1 MKAKITE
8 FSHDLPLTDDFKSIV
23 LNQNPLIDVR
33 APVEFQQGAFE
44 MSSNLPLMTD
54 EERHKVGI
62 CYKEHGNATAVR
74 LGHQLVNEQVRAPRV
89 QAWQDFVQQHPD
101 ALLYCFRGGQRSK
114 ISQQWLA
121 EQGVEITRLKGG
133 YKAFRRYLID
143 YLDAVPVLMTEKAIQ
158 SVVVAGRTGCGKTLV
173 INQLNNSID
182 LEGLAHHRG
191 SAFGRHATPQPTQI
205 NFENNLAMAMI
216 RLFEKNPKQMVIEDE
231 GRNIGSVN
239 LPVELFDYLK
249 NDQRVLVETSI
260 EERVAITLDEYVVEA
275 QQEYAVQNG
284 ADNALQAWVDFM
296 LAAFGR
302 IQKRLGGERHQRV
315 MKLFETAVSHQQQ
328 TGSVESHQAW
338 IETLLTEYYD
348 PMYDYQMQKHHRKV
362 NFQGTQQEVIDYL
375 QSQAQ

>member
-8 FSHDLPLTDDFKSIV
+8 FSHDLPLTDDFKSVV

-89 QAWQDFVQQHPD
+89 QAWQAFVQQHPD

-133 YKAFRRYLID
+133 YKAFRRYLLD
-143 YLDAVPVLMTEKAIQ
+143 YLDVVPALMAEKAIQ
-158 SVVVAGRTGCGKTLV
+158 PVVVAGRTGCGKTLV

-205 NFENNLAMAMI
+205 NFENNLAMALI

-284 ADNALQAWVDFM
+284 VDNALQAWVDFM

-315 MKLFETAVSHQQQ
+315 MKLFETAVSHQQK

-362 NFQGTQQEVIDYL
+362 NFQGTQQEVINYL
-375 QSQAQ
+375 QSQA

>member
-89 QAWQDFVQQHPD
+89 QAWQDFVQQHSD

-143 YLDAVPVLMTEKAIQ
+143 YLDAVPALMTENAIQ

-216 RLFEKNPKQMVIEDE
+216 RLFEKKPKQMVIEDE

>member
-89 QAWQDFVQQHPD
+89 QAWQDFVQQHSD

>member
-121 EQGVEITRLKGG
+121 EQGVEITRLTGG